1 MLKLEWS
8 RLTALRGA
16 RRRPWLAG
24 MALAAL
30 VAATGAGLWQQRSQ
44 RLARDRE
51 RQEALS
57 APLTTVTALGRLEPV
72 GEVLNVVPPAAA
84 AAGAQVRLRRLLV
97 EEGAWVEAGQ
107 LLAEM
112 DSLPRLSRAVEEAE
126 AQVAIAETQLQV
138 AIARQRSQLESQRAR
153 VASAE
158 AKLRTAAAEEQRYRL
173 IVEQGAASVSLYESK
188 RQELEAARAQLRETR
203 ADLQRLETSV
213 TTSFGMI
220 SLEEAT
226 ARRDL
231 EAARAHLQRSRA
243 ERNDALVRSPIRG
256 RVLSV
261 LTRPGEAAGAEG
273 LLEVGQTDR
282 MQLVAEVYQSDRQ
295 RLHVGQA
302 VRITS
307 PALAMPLEG
316 RITRIGAIVRRQSM
330 INTDPSA
337 NTDARVIEVHAELD
351 PASSRRAADLSNL
364 QVTAVFGA

>member
-1 MLKLEWS
+1 MLRLDWS
-8 RLTALRGA
+8 RLALWRRA
-16 RRRPWLAG
+16 RRRPWLAWLT
-24 MALAAL
+24 LAAL
-30 VAATGAGLWQQRSQ
+30 LTATGAGLHQQRSQ
-44 RLARDRE
+44 RLARERE
-51 RQEALS
+51 RQAALN
-57 APLTTVTALGRLEPV
+57 APLATVTALGRLEPV
-72 GEVLNVVPPAAA
+72 GEVRNVVPPAAA

-112 DSLPRLSRAVEEAE
+112 DSLPRLTRSVEEAE
-126 AQVAIAETQLQV
+126 AQVAIAQTQLQV

-153 VASAE
+153 VASAA
-158 AKLRTAAAEEQRYRL
+158 AKLRAAAAEERRYGL
-173 IVEQGAASVSLYESK
+173 IVREGATSLSLYESK
-188 RQELEAARAQLRETR
+188 RQELEASRAQLRETR
-203 ADLQRLETSV
+203 ADLQRLQTSV
-213 TTSFGMI
+213 STPSGPI

-243 ERNDALVRSPIRG
+243 ERSDALVRSPIRG

-273 LLEVGQTDR
+273 LLEVGQTER

-295 RLHVGQA
+295 RLHIGQP

-307 PALAMPLEG
+307 PALAMPLRG
-316 RITRIGAIVRRQSM
+316 QITRIGAIVRRQSM

-337 NTDARVIEVHAELD
+337 NTDARVIVVHAELD
-351 PASSRRAADLSNL
+351 AASSLRAADLSNL
-364 QVTAVFGA
+364 QVTAVFGR